1 MAKENF
7 LLAAIEPAKVYRD
20 ILRFLFLIALVGIFS
35 NTAEAAP
42 LRVGVH
48 EKPPFAFK
56 NPDGTWTGLSV
67 DVWRNVAG
75 RAGLTYELVEV
86 PFEDIR
92 GGVANGSLDAAIG
105 EVGVTAED
113 EKVMD
118 FTQPFLISPLGIA
131 VRDRPWKSIWIE
143 AIDDF
148 FNWTVGQF
156 MIGVIV
162 AMLLVSVMIW
172 LVERRHHAGHFKGGI
187 HGIGAALWFSA
198 VTMTTVG
205 YGDKTPSTVLGR
217 FIAICWM
224 FVGVLL
230 VSAFTATVT
239 SSMAASRLNNSIT
252 RVSDFHNLTC
262 GVLKG
267 SEAEQIAL
275 RLGVNHVAFESIE
288 DALQAMIRKETEAT
302 VSDKISLIY
311 LQRKLAK
318 SNPPAR
324 FEIPEFTIR
333 NALLAIPVRS
343 HHPDFEK
350 INQSLLDLTSSS
362 DWEAFV
368 TRWLGPNHFSM

>member
-7 LLAAIEPAKVYRD
+7 LLAAIGPAKVYRD
-20 ILRFLFLIALVGIFS
+20 ILRFLFLIVLVGIFS

-75 RAGLTYELVEV
+75 RAGLAYELVEI
-86 PFEDIR
+86 PFEDLR
-92 GGVANGSLDAAIG
+92 SSVANGSLDAAIG
-105 EVGVTAED
+105 EIGVTAED

-131 VRDRPWKSIWIE
+131 VRDRPWRYLWIE

-156 MIGVIV
+156 LIGVFL
-162 AMLLVSVMIW
+162 AMLLVSVLIW
-172 LVERRHHAGHFKGGI
+172 LLERRHKTGHFKGGI

-205 YGDKTPSTVLGR
+205 YGDKTPATVAGR

-239 SSMAASRLNNSIT
+239 SSMSASRLNNSIS
-252 RVSDFHNLTC
+252 RLSDFHHLTC

-267 SEAEQIAL
+267 SESEELAQ
-275 RLGVNHVAFESIE
+275 RFGVNIVAYESIE
-288 DALQAMIRKETEAT
+288 KALRAMVRKEIDAT
-302 VSDKISLIY
+302 IADKISLNY
-311 LQRKLAK
+311 LQREFAK
-318 SNPPAR
+318 SMPPAR

-333 NALLAIPVRS
+333 NAILAIPMRS
-343 HHPDFEK
+343 HHPDYEK
-350 INQSLLDLTSSS
+350 INQCLLDLTSSS